1 MNNIYKHKKE
11 TKEIADYFDNTEV
24 HDTAI
29 YVHDY
34 VEDED
39 VSSHGYMFWWDFET
53 RKCGIEYQK
62 TAGSDESEFTNNT
75 ADDFIAYV
83 NRNI

>member
-11 TKEIADYFDNTEV
+11 IKEIADYFDNTEV
-24 HDTAI
+24 HDTTI
-29 YVHDY
+29 YVSDY

-39 VSSHGYMFWWDFET
+39 VSSHGYMFWWDFEDQIA
-53 RKCGIEYQK
+53 GIEYQN
-62 TAGSDESEFTNNT
+62 TIGSDESDDPCKT

-83 NRNI
+83 NKSI

>member
-11 TKEIADYFDNTEV
+11 TKEIADYFDNTESD
-24 HDTAI
+24 DTEI
-29 YVHDY
+29 YVKDY
-34 VEDED
+34 VEDGD
-39 VSSHGYMFWWDFET
+39 VSSHGYMFWWHVEDQ
-53 RKCGIEYQK
+53 KCGIEYQK
-62 TAGSDESEFTNNT
+62 TAGSDESDDPCKT